1 MKIGIITQP
10 IKENFGGILQN
21 YALQS
26 ILKNMGH
33 KVVTIDCI
41 PEIPFWLYLL
51 VSFKTITT
59 VQ

>member
-26 ILKNMGH
+26 ILKIWDI
-33 KVVTIDCI
+33 K
-41 PEIPFWLYLL
+41 L
-51 VSFKTITT
+51 
-59 VQ
+59 